1 MSTAMTCSPAARLVL
16 PTVLS
21 SSSNTLDMMRQSSSN
36 SHSSSETLDMMRQ
49 TTSNSP
55 ESMGISRQPVVNTR
69 CSDPV
74 TSNTRCS
81 DPVNSNTRCS
91 DPVTSS
97 PCSDPI
103 SDESRNSSLPSN
115 VDVNNSSASSSTH
128 SIDDILGNCKATS
141 EGGLA
146 RDLTGGA
153 VKGEDDC
160 YSFSRWN

>member
-55 ESMGISRQPVVNTR
+55 ESMGIIRQPVVNNR

-74 TSNTRCS
+74 T
-81 DPVNSNTRCS
+81 SNTRCS

>member
-36 SHSSSETLDMMRQ
+36 SHSSSDTLDMMRQ

-69 CSDPV
+69 CSDPI
-74 TSNTRCS
+74 T
-81 DPVNSNTRCS
+81 SNTRCS